1 MRENNNRKNSNS
13 NNISI
18 NKNTNSSINKTIKDS
33 IKEDIKNALLGENT
47 SGELC
52 DDKDILQ
59 SIDEHIVALPG
70 YIPVRDR
77 IRLKNEIYNSLR
89 KYDILSELLEDDGI
103 SDIMINGAG
112 NIFIERGGYME
123 RIDGGFESRQKLE
136 DVVQTIVAGHNRIVN
151 ESSPIVDVRLKD
163 GSRVNIILPPIAIEG
178 PVVTI
183 RKFPKMDFSMEKYI
197 SIGTITREAA
207 EFLKNLVINKYSIL
221 VSGGTGSGKTTFL
234 NVLSNYIPSDERVI
248 TIEDSAELR
257 LQNVENLV
265 RLETRNAN
273 IEGDNEIDI
282 RSLIKASLR
291 MRPDRIIVGEVRG
304 REAVDMLQAMNTGHQ
319 GSLSTCHAN
328 SAADMITRLETLVLI
343 ENAISLQAVRRQ
355 ISAAIDVIIHL
366 DRMPDKS
373 RKVKEIVR
381 VSGNEG
387 DIILEP
393 LFELGDDGVLKKC
406 RDISNSAIA
415 L

>member
-1 MRENNNRKNSNS
+1 ML
-13 NNISI
+13 
-18 NKNTNSSINKTIKDS
+18 SSD
-33 IKEDIKNALLGENT
+33 IKERIRNALLEENEFGEI
-47 SGELC
+47 C
-52 DDKDILQ
+52 DDREILN
-59 SIDEHIVALPG
+59 SIDRHIAALPG
-70 YIPVRDR
+70 YIPVNEK
-77 IRLKNEIYNSLR
+77 IKLKNDIYNSLR
-89 KYDILSELLEDDGI
+89 KFDILSDLLEDDSI
-103 SDIMINGAG
+103 NDIMINGAG
-112 NIFIERGGYME
+112 NIFVERGGFME
-123 RIDGGFESRQKLE
+123 RYSGSFESSRKLE
-136 DVVQTIVAGHNRIVN
+136 DIVQTIVAGHNRIVN
-151 ESSPIVDVRLKD
+151 ESSPIVDVRLQD

-183 RKFPKMDFSMEKYI
+183 RKFPKMDFTMEKYI
-197 SIGTITREAA
+197 RLGTITREAA
-207 EFLKNLVINKYSIL
+207 EYMKWLVVNKYSVL

-257 LQNVENLV
+257 LQNVDNLV

-304 REAVDMLQAMNTGHQ
+304 REAVDMLQAMNTGHR

-381 VSGNEG
+381 VTGDES

-393 LFELGDDGVLKKC
+393 LFVLGEDGILKKVS
-406 RDISNSAIA
+406 DSVD
-415 L
+415 